1 MSKEFVKERVLKY
14 LMEDLLVPQD
24 MIDTN
29 VPLSEFEEGAEGVLD
44 IIVNVV
50 VKEHGEDY
58 YVPVLIVTCV
68 DEDFVME
75 GEALQKEIDLKQ
87 KELKILE
94 EKVLFWEEDKDKTI
108 NEIYDATFFEPNH
121 IISTII
127 NDAIGSDC
135 IITIA
140 GLKNSLSHLQKDA
153 RKPIMHAVTNAIIKP
168 AKICTKLP
176 PAAM

>member
-75 GEALQKEIDLKQ
+75 GEALQKEIVARYNWKNVGEQLCQLIKD
-87 KELKILE
+87 
-94 EKVLFWEEDKDKTI
+94 DKK
-108 NEIYDATFFEPNH
+108 
-121 IISTII
+121 
-127 NDAIGSDC
+127 
-135 IITIA
+135 
-140 GLKNSLSHLQKDA
+140 
-153 RKPIMHAVTNAIIKP
+153 
-168 AKICTKLP
+168 
-176 PAAM
+176 